1 MKLYYNSKGQW
12 AGNQDDAKAFGL
24 PFEQCDVPYDK
35 KGLLEFLNENAVKS
49 TNASAG
55 NIDPVIIKSGN
66 TISTPLSYV
75 KDEVGVTEIQ
85 NIYDNL
91 RSLYVTSEM
100 AFKAASHIMSKLG
113 HISDQTELLKDE
125 CFEEID
131 NYLKMNAKIDGDK
144 NE

>member
-35 KGLLEFLNENAVKS
+35 KGLLKFLNENAVKS

-91 RSLYVTSEM
+91 RSLYVTSTM
-100 AFKAASHIMSKLG
+100 AFKAASHIMNKLG
-113 HISDQTELLKDE
+113 HITDQTELLKDE
-125 CFEEID
+125 CFEEI
-131 NYLKMNAKIDGDK
+131 NTYLNLNVKEES